1 MQMNPF
7 TRLPSLAIGAL
18 LTLLIGSAA
27 AEPSTIVGTWNVT
40 VQFPEA
46 SCTAPCTCPGN
57 TPNIPIQ
64 GLHQYQWHGALVEVP
79 STVFRGP
86 GVGAWE
92 HSGQH
97 EFAARFKFF
106 LFNPAFV
113 RIGSEEVTSQI
124 RLTGPDT
131 FEATATFDLFDMAGE
146 PTAQGCPLN
155 VTATRF
161 E

>member
-1 MQMNPF
+1 MQMRWFPP
-7 TRLPSLAIGAL
+7 LPGLALALL
-18 LTLLIGSAA
+18 LTLLVGSAGA
-27 AEPSTIVGTWNVT
+27 HLSTLVGTWEVT
-40 VQFPEA
+40 VRFPEEA
-46 SCTAPCTCPGN
+46 CTAPCTCPGN

-64 GLHQYQWHGALVEVP
+64 GLHQYQAHGALLEIP

-92 HSGQH
+92 RFGQH
-97 EFAARFKFF
+97 EFAARYKFF
-106 LFNPAFV
+106 LFDPDLV

-131 FEATATFDLFDMAGE
+131 FEATATFDLFDVAGE
-146 PTAQGCPLN
+146 PTAQGCPIN